1 MPEGLSEIARQA
13 LAVDGGDF
21 KDRRRGL
28 ESGWLLTGGITEL
41 PLSAFDIGKLKLAAH
56 VREELERAG
65 IAAQSIRCKSGGTHT
80 NSNTAR
86 IIVKIHDLDFHMDL
100 SARDVEDCEAIVA
113 GETWHAID
121 AFIGRLKGAGTP

>member
-1 MPEGLSEIARQA
+1 MQEGLSKISRQA
-13 LAVDGGDF
+13 PSADGGDF
-21 KDRRRGL
+21 KDRLRGL
-28 ESGWLLTGGITEL
+28 ECGWLLTGGNSEL

-86 IIVKIHDLDFHMDL
+86 IIVTVEDVDFHMDL
-100 SARDVEDCEAIVA
+100 GARNVEGCEAIVA

-121 AFIGRLKGAGTP
+121 AFIGRLKGPGTP